1 MKIYPLGLVGESN
14 YQPAIRDTYVGGVVR
29 ICHEPDNPYDDL
41 ALRAEN
47 GSGQVIGYIPK
58 TSWLRD
64 AIFGS
69 GRGCA
74 ATVREIMEGGDGML
88 GVVINVTLTD
98 DLIPERSYQPAPAKT
113 APATEVGFG
122 AFVKGV
128 IKAFR
133 S

>member
-14 YQPAIRDTYVGGVVR
+14 YQRAIRDTYVGGVVR
-29 ICHEPDNPYDDL
+29 VCHEIDNPFDEL
-41 ALRAEN
+41 ALRVEN

-74 ATVREIMEGGDGML
+74 ATVREITKGGNGML

-98 DLIPERSYQPAPAKT
+98 DVIHERKYQPAPAKA
-113 APATEVGFG
+113 APSEGAGFG
-122 AFVKGV
+122 SFVKGV